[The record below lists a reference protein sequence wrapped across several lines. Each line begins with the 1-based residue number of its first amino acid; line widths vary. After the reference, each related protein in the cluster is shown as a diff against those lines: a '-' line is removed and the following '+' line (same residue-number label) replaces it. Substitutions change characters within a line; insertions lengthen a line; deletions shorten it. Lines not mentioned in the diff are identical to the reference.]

1 MAGTQVGEVTHFYNK
16 ICVAVIELKDT
27 LRVGDQVHFLGRNTD
42 FRQEVVSL
50 QVEHEAVEEVG
61 KGDEV
66 AMKVQQ
72 RVRRGDR
79 VYKLIE
85 DE

>member
-16 ICVAVIELKDT
+16 ICVAVIELKYT

-72 RVRRGDR
+72 RVRRGDK
-79 VYKLIE
+79 VYKLTE